1 MHKSRYIILP
11 LLIFFGFIGAFL
23 SGFFL
28 KSYFDSQIKEFPVL
42 NQAYNILINHSFLNL
57 PESRSLEYGMIRG
70 LLAASEDPYASF
82 QEPVQHEL
90 ESNNLQ
96 GSFGGIGVEIIQ
108 GMDGKFLV
116 YPIKNGP
123 ASNAGLL
130 NEDQLIQIDD
140 LKITQEMQMDDI
152 TAALRGPVGQSV
164 SLIILHKDTDNPI
177 EIIIKREEIHLPSV
191 TYHLASVDSSIGIIN
206 VNIIAE
212 STSEEITN
220 AINQLQIEGADKFV
234 LDLRDNGGGLLTAGI
249 EIAKLFLQDGLI
261 MQQKYRGQEVDSFH
275 TDSPGPFSGVPI
287 VILVNHNTASAAE
300 IIAGA
305 IQAHGR
311 AKLIG
316 EPTFG
321 KDSIQ
326 LIFDLQDGSS
336 IHITAAKWWI
346 PGLDPP
352 LGEGGLQ
359 PDIVANQND
368 SQIDSTMNTA
378 IEFLKQQ

>member
-191 TYHLASVDSSIGIIN
+191 TYHLAPVDSSIGIIN

-275 TDSPGPFSGVPI
+275 TDSPGPFSGVLI

>member
-191 TYHLASVDSSIGIIN
+191 TYHLAPVDSSIGIIN

-368 SQIDSTMNTA
+368 SQIDSTMSTA